1 MKITLETL
9 NTMDVKN
16 IMELFYNQFL
26 DYGKKSAV
34 YIADKHDMSKE
45 YCSLYIASGLY
56 MLMSDRIEQLTENN
70 ANGLTGN
77 EILLYAFLGTKKLV
91 KKIMAITNYSSYFKN
106 NEYAY
111 NSDTEKTLYR
121 MPKYKKSKNQYSE
134 YRNIKKVNS
143 HVIDIIDILEQ
154 KENRTSKKN
163 LSIDSD
169 MFEGVSFRDSIVSY
183 YPTPE
188 QELLN
193 KLSYV
198 YSKKYADKIR
208 SDKNYDRIIFLR
220 DKHNKNVPL
229 SNTENHFLYDF
240 KKRYNLEILTSKELF
255 YIVSNY

>member
-9 NTMDVKN
+9 NTMN
-16 IMELFYNQFL
+16 ESAIMELFYNQFL
-26 DYGKKSAV
+26 GYGKKSAQ
-34 YIADKHDMSKE
+34 YIANKHDMSIE
-45 YCSLYIASGLY
+45 YCSMYIASGLY
-56 MLMSDRIEQLTENN
+56 MLMLDRIEQVKENN
-70 ANGLTGN
+70 ENGFNEN
-77 EILLYAFLGTKKLV
+77 EILLYSFLCTKKLV
-91 KKIMAITNYSSYFKN
+91 KKIMAMTNYSSYFKN

-111 NSDTEKTLYR
+111 NSDVEKTLYK

-143 HVIDIIDILEQ
+143 HVIDIIDVLEQ

-163 LSIDSD
+163 LSIDND
-169 MFEGVSFRDSIVSY
+169 MFEGVSFRESIVSY

-188 QELLN
+188 QALLN
-193 KLSYV
+193 KLSYA
-198 YSKKYADKIR
+198 YSKKYADRIR

-220 DKHNKNVPL
+220 DKHNKDIPL

-240 KKRYNLEILTSKELF
+240 KKRYGLEVLTSKELF